1 MGIKAKIAILV
12 GIPIIGIII
21 LLIVGW
27 IGMLN
32 LEEGRDSFYQE
43 DYIPIVNEKIPALQD
58 IQHSIM
64 LILNADRDAHQAVIA
79 ERLSIIAALDE
90 NKESYH
96 KADKDN
102 LENIKQVSDRVGKAA
117 AHFKGDELKA
127 LHKIY
132 LAEFKKWEENSRKV
146 VAYANNP
153 RRMKFA
159 PKISNGSAQTSF
171 NQMRDQLDKMEG
183 ILEKQVEQKL
193 GEVNQTK
200 ANAVASNAALA
211 AASQKTIITFI
222 ILVVV
227 FTLAAMIIAFWV
239 SLLITKPLAA
249 LFTTVSSIEQT
260 GDLSQRG
267 SSHGSDEV
275 GKMSQA
281 VDLLMDSLQLTIS
294 EVTEVV
300 KNLSEGDITRRVSGD
315 LKGDLT
321 VLKNDLNQSLDMLS
335 QIIAEIRVS
344 SEKLKSSS
352 SELTNSSQAMASGT
366 TEQAASLEQIASS
379 MGEIGSQT
387 KINNENAMQAQQLAG
402 STLDALQRGNS
413 QMQEMLKSMNEI
425 NSTSSDVS
433 KIIKVIDEI
442 AFQTNL
448 LALNAAVEAA
458 RAGKYGKGFAVVA
471 EEVRNLAARSAEA
484 AKNSTELIENSGAE
498 VAKGVDNAN
507 KTAEI
512 LTEIDDNVNKVSDM
526 VGEIASAS
534 KEQTQGIEEV
544 NTGLNQVN
552 QVVQNNSAISEETAS
567 ASNELSAQA
576 DQLINLIAR
585 FKLDQTLVHSD
596 ITEPEAAVFS
606 PAPKPAAGPAQEPRK
621 IEDSGTQRSGKT
633 ITLDDDSFGRY

>member
-1 MGIKAKIAILV
+1 MRINAKIGILV
-12 GIPIIGIII
+12 GIPIIGIFV

-27 IGMLN
+27 MSMSV
-32 LEEGRDSFYQE
+32 LEKGRDSFYQN
-43 DYIPIVNEKIPALQD
+43 DYIPIVDKKIPSLQKTQNA
-58 IQHSIM
+58 IS

-79 ERLSIIAALDE
+79 ERLTIVAALEDSDE
-90 NKESYH
+90 NYK
-96 KADKDN
+96 KADQDN
-102 LENIKQVSDRVGKAA
+102 SENIQQVEDRVSQAA
-117 AHFKGDELKA
+117 VNFESVELKT
-127 LHKIY
+127 LHKSF
-132 LAEFKKWEENSRKV
+132 LKEFKIWKEASRKV
-146 VAYANNP
+146 VSYAIDP

-171 NQMRDQLDKMEG
+171 NKMRDQLNKMEEV
-183 ILEKQVEQKL
+183 LEKQVKHNLE
-193 GEVNQTK
+193 EVNQTK
-200 ANAVASNAALA
+200 ANAILSNNTLA
-211 AASQKTIITFI
+211 TESQETIVTFI
-222 ILVVV
+222 IIVAV
-227 FTLAAMIIAFWV
+227 FTLAALIIGFWIAR
-239 SLLITKPLAA
+239 LITKPLVT
-249 LFTTVSSIEQT
+249 LYQTVSRIEET
-260 GDLSQRG
+260 GDLSQRV
-267 SSHGSDEV
+267 SSAGKDEV
-275 GKMSQA
+275 GRMSQA

-294 EVTEVV
+294 EVTQVV
-300 KNLSEGDITRRVSGD
+300 KNLSKGNITRRVTGE

-321 VLKNDLNQSLDMLS
+321 TLKNDLNQSLEMLS
-335 QIIAEIRVS
+335 QIISEIRVS

-366 TEQAASLEQIASS
+366 TEQAASLEEIASS

-387 KINNENAMQAQQLAG
+387 KINNENAIQAQHLAD
-402 STLDALQRGNS
+402 STLEALQRGNS

-498 VAKGVDNAN
+498 VVKGVDNAN
-507 KTAEI
+507 KTAAI
-512 LTEIDDNVNKVSDM
+512 LSEIDENVQKVSDM

-576 DQLINLIAR
+576 DQLIRLIDR
-585 FKLDQTLVHSD
+585 FKLDDAPVQREVVQTETTVEDL
-596 ITEPEAAVFS
+596 P
-606 PAPKPAAGPAQEPRK
+606 PKPVQKPRQLV
-621 IEDSGTQRSGKT
+621 EDTGKSTIKT

>member
-1 MGIKAKIAILV
+1 MSIKAKIAILV
-12 GIPIIGIII
+12 GIPIIGIVI
-21 LLIVGW
+21 LLMVGW
-27 IGMLN
+27 MGMLN
-32 LEEGRDSFYQE
+32 LEEGRDSFYQK
-43 DYIPIVNEKIPALQD
+43 DYIPIVDEKIPEMQN
-58 IQHSIM
+58 IQNAIM

-79 ERLSIIAALDE
+79 ERLSIVAAIDE
-90 NKESYH
+90 NDEGYQ
-96 KADKDN
+96 KADQDN
-102 LENIKQVSDRVGKAA
+102 LENIKQVSDRVAKAA
-117 AHFKGDELKA
+117 VHFQGDELKT
-127 LHKIY
+127 LHKIF

-159 PKISNGSAQTSF
+159 PKISNGTAQTAF

-183 ILEKQVEQKL
+183 VLAKQVAQKL
-193 GEVNQTK
+193 EEVNQTK
-200 ANAVASNAALA
+200 ASAVASNTSLA
-211 AASQKTIITFI
+211 AASKKTIITFI

-227 FTLAAMIIAFWV
+227 FTLAAIFIAFWI
-239 SLLITKPLAA
+239 SRLITKPLDT
-249 LFTTVSSIEQT
+249 LHHTVSIIEET

-267 SSHGSDEV
+267 SSHGRDEV

-300 KNLSEGDITRRVSGD
+300 KNLSEGDITRRVTGE
-315 LKGDLT
+315 LKGDLS
-321 VLKNDLNQSLDMLS
+321 VLKNDLNQSLEMLS

-344 SEKLKSSS
+344 SEKVKSSS
-352 SELTNSSQAMASGT
+352 FELTNSSQAMASGT

-413 QMQEMLKSMNEI
+413 QMQEMLNSMNEI

-484 AKNSTELIENSGAE
+484 AKNSTELIEKSGNE
-498 VAKGVDNAN
+498 VVRGVENAN
-507 KTAEI
+507 KTADI
-512 LTEIDDNVNKVSDM
+512 LTEIDENVNKVSDM
-526 VGEIASAS
+526 VGGIASAS

-552 QVVQNNSAISEETAS
+552 QVVQNNSAISEETAA
-567 ASNELSAQA
+567 ASNELSTQS
-576 DQLINLIAR
+576 DQLLNLIAR
-585 FKLDQTLVHSD
+585 FKLDQTLVRD
-596 ITEPEAAVFS
+596 EVVEAKAAVFS
-606 PAPKPAAGPAQEPRK
+606 PEPKPKPAPTPEPRK
-621 IEDSGTQRSGKT
+621 IEDTGKQTPVKT

>member
-1 MGIKAKIAILV
+1 MSIKAKIAILV
-12 GIPIIGIII
+12 GIPIIGIVI
-21 LLIVGW
+21 LLMVGW

-32 LEEGRDSFYQE
+32 LEEGRDSFYQK
-43 DYIPIVNEKIPALQD
+43 DYIPIVDEKIPELQA
-58 IQHSIM
+58 IQNSII

-79 ERLSIIAALDE
+79 ERTSIVVALE
-90 NKESYH
+90 ESSDNYQQ
-96 KADKDN
+96 ADKDS
-102 LENIKQVSDRVGKAA
+102 LENIKQVSERVAKAA
-117 AHFKGDELKA
+117 EHFQGDELKA
-127 LHKIY
+127 LHKTF
-132 LAEFKKWEENSRKV
+132 LAEFKKWEKNSRKV
-146 VAYANNP
+146 VAYANDP
-153 RRMKFA
+153 RKMKFA

-171 NQMRDQLDKMEG
+171 NQMRDQLDKMQG
-183 ILEKQVEQKL
+183 VMEKQIEQKL
-193 GEVNQTK
+193 EEVNQTK
-200 ANAVASNAALA
+200 TDAVTSNSALA
-211 AASQKTIITFI
+211 AASKKTIVTFI

-239 SLLITKPLAA
+239 SRLITKPLDA
-249 LFTTVSSIEQT
+249 LHQTVSSIEAT

-267 SSHGSDEV
+267 SSHSRDEV

-294 EVTEVV
+294 EVTKVV
-300 KNLSEGDITRRVSGD
+300 KNLAAGDITRRVTGE

-344 SEKLKSSS
+344 SEKVKSSS

-366 TEQAASLEQIASS
+366 TEQAASLEEIASS

-387 KINNENAMQAQQLAG
+387 KINNENAIQAQQLAG

-484 AKNSTELIENSGAE
+484 AKNSTELIEKSGNE
-498 VAKGVDNAN
+498 VGRGVENAN

-534 KEQTQGIEEV
+534 KEQAQGIEEV

-567 ASNELSAQA
+567 ASNELSSQA
-576 DQLINLIAR
+576 DQLLRLIAR
-585 FKLDQTLVHSD
+585 FKLDSTLVRSE
-596 ITEPEAAVFS
+596 IVAPEVAGQDLS
-606 PAPKPAAGPAQEPRK
+606 PNPRQIAEKFEKSAPKR
-621 IEDSGTQRSGKT
+621 
-633 ITLDDDSFGRY
+633 ITLDDDNFGKY